1 MNETI
6 SDEQLDAD
14 LRRLG
19 GEAPELPEGLAARI
33 DNLMIDHRIDNLMTE
48 SKPPK
53 SRVWIAVAAAVTL
66 LAGGAVVGTSVVS
79 TKTGAESVAGPTG
92 ESPLAGDPA
101 RMSVD
106 ALLLASSEKLAS
118 APSTPAAFT
127 FVEEHAWWMA
137 SGDSERGQFAY
148 LGENVLRTWIPADAN
163 GEWLQ
168 RRSVS
173 PNRQW
178 ITGNEEIAGELAFGS
193 GWPEGEFRGRRGQFF
208 PTAGDDGTDGA
219 VPASFAN
226 PTVEYLDGL
235 PDDPTAL
242 YEKLRSESGS
252 DAQLLSDVASGLRS
266 GLVSNQVTSSIYRAL
281 VTLPTLEITEGQ
293 ANLDGRI
300 GTAVG
305 VVDGGRRTEIIIDP
319 VTGEFIGQRVVT
331 LDGYDGIPPGTAV
344 EFSSVTRSGVGA
356 AGETPGSGTR

>member
-14 LRRLG
+14 LCRLG
-19 GEAPELPEGLAARI
+19 GDVPELPEGLAARI
-33 DNLMIDHRIDNLMTE
+33 DNLMADRRIDTLMAE
-48 SKPPK
+48 SRTPK

-66 LAGGAVVGTSVVS
+66 LAGGVVVGTSVVS
-79 TKTGAESVAGPTG
+79 SNPGADSTAGPSK
-92 ESPLAGDPA
+92 ESPLAADPT
-101 RMSVD
+101 RMTVD

-118 APSTPAAFT
+118 TPSTRAAFT
-127 FVEEHAWWMA
+127 FVEEHAWWMS
-137 SGDSERGQFAY
+137 SGDGEYGTFAY
-148 LGENVLRTWIPADAN
+148 LGENILQTWIPADTN
-163 GEWLQ
+163 DEWLQ

-173 PNRQW
+173 PHRQW
-178 ITGNEEIAGELAFGS
+178 VVGNEEIAGKSALGP

-208 PTAGDDGTDGA
+208 PSAGDDA

-226 PTVEYLDGL
+226 PSAEYLDGL

-242 YEKLRSESGS
+242 YEKLRAESGS

-266 GLVSNQVTSSIYRAL
+266 GLVSNHVTSNIYRAL
-281 VTLPTLEITEGQ
+281 IALQTLEVTDGQ

-300 GTAVG
+300 GTGVG
-305 VVDGGRRTEIIIDP
+305 VVNDGRRTEIIIDP

-331 LDGYDGIPPGTAV
+331 LDGYDDIPPGTAV
-344 EFSSVTRSGVGA
+344 EFSSVTRLAVDA
-356 AGETPGSGTR
+356 AGETVGSGTR

>member
-19 GEAPELPEGLAARI
+19 GAVPELPEGLAARI
-33 DNLMIDHRIDNLMTE
+33 DNLMIDHRIDSMIDE

-53 SRVWIAVAAAVTL
+53 SRAWIAVAAAVTL
-66 LAGGAVVGTSVVS
+66 LAGGVVVGTSMVS
-79 TKTGAESVAGPTG
+79 TNPGAESVAGPFDG
-92 ESPLAGDPA
+92 PPPGGDPT
-101 RMSVD
+101 RMPVD

-118 APSTPAAFT
+118 APATGAPFT
-127 FVEEHAWWMA
+127 FVEEHAWWMS
-137 SGDSERGQFAY
+137 SGDGERGTYAF
-148 LGENVLRTWIPADAN
+148 LGENVLQTWIPADAN

-178 ITGNEEIAGELAFGS
+178 ITGNEEIAGELALGS
-193 GWPEGEFRGRRGQFF
+193 WPEGEFRGRRGQFF
-208 PTAGDDGTDGA
+208 PTAGDVGTDGA
-219 VPASFAN
+219 APASFAN

-242 YEKLRSESGS
+242 YEKLRSESDS
-252 DAQLLSDVASGLRS
+252 DAQLLSDVASGLRT
-266 GLVSNQVTSSIYRAL
+266 GLVSNQVTSNIYRAL
-281 VTLPTLEITEGQ
+281 VALPTLEITEGL

-305 VVDGGRRTEIIIDP
+305 VVDNGRRTEIIIDP
-319 VTGEFIGQRVVT
+319 ATGEFIGQRVVT

-344 EFSSVTRSGVGA
+344 EFSSVTRSGVDT
-356 AGETPGSGTR
+356 AGTTPGTGTR